1 MPNPHHLVNIL
12 TGVKGA
18 TEMKEAA
25 PLIKII
31 KKAARPLLVIGP
43 QALEIQI
50 DGKLFIEYLV
60 EIARAGKI
68 PICATAH
75 TKKKLLELGVTP
87 ESAYDLIEIIN
98 SLKDPEWKGVKGEGC
113 HDFVLFGGVRTD
125 LGNQGLSA
133 LKHFAPHLKTMTLC
147 KYYYPNANFSL
158 PNYRKNEEW
167 KALLEELIK
176 GLQ

>member
-18 TEMKEAA
+18 QEMKDAKA
-25 PLIKII
+25 LARII
-31 KKAARPLLVIGP
+31 KKAARPLLVIGA
-43 QALEIQI
+43 QALELEIE
-50 DGKLFIEYLV
+50 GRPFIEYLV

-68 PICATAH
+68 PLCATAH
-75 TKKKLLELGVTP
+75 TKKRLLELGITP
-87 ESAYDLIEIIN
+87 ESTYDLIEIIN

-113 HDFVLFGGVRTD
+113 HDLVLFGGVRTD

-147 KYYYPNANFSL
+147 KYYYPHAAFSL
-158 PNYRKNEEW
+158 PNFRKDEEW
-167 KALLEELIK
+167 KAFLDELIAALK
-176 GLQ
+176 

>member
-18 TEMKEAA
+18 TEMRDAA

-43 QALEIQI
+43 QALELEI
-50 DGKLFIEYLV
+50 DGKPFIEYLV

-87 ESAYDLIEIIN
+87 ESTYDLIEIIN
-98 SLKDPEWKGVKGEGC
+98 ALKNSEWRGVKGEGC
-113 HDFVLFGGVRTD
+113 HDLVLFGGVRTD
-125 LGNQGLSA
+125 LGNQGLST

-147 KYYYPNANFSL
+147 KYYYPHASFSL
-158 PNYRKNEEW
+158 PNFRKHEEW

>member
-1 MPNPHHLVNIL
+1 MPHPHHLVNIL

-43 QALEIQI
+43 QALEVKIN
-50 DGKLFIEYLV
+50 GKLFIEYLV

-75 TKKKLLELGVTP
+75 TKKKLLELGITP

>member
-1 MPNPHHLVNIL
+1 MPNPRHLVNIL

-18 TEMKEAA
+18 QEMKEAE
-25 PLIKII
+25 PLVKII
-31 KKAARPLLVIGP
+31 KKAARPLLIIGP
-43 QALEIQI
+43 QALEVQVN
-50 DGKLFIEYLV
+50 GRPFIEYLV
-60 EIARAGKI
+60 ELARAGNI

-75 TKKKLLELGVTP
+75 TKKKLLELGITP
-87 ESAYDLIEIIN
+87 ESTYDLIEIIN

-113 HDFVLFGGVRTD
+113 HDLVLFGGVRTD

-147 KYYYPNANFSL
+147 KYYYPHANFSL

-167 KALLEELIK
+167 KSILEELIK

>member
-1 MPNPHHLVNIL
+1 MPHPHHLVNIL

-31 KKAARPLLVIGP
+31 KKAARPLLVIGA
-43 QALEIQI
+43 QALEVKI
-50 DGKLFIEYLV
+50 DGKSFIEYLV

-75 TKKKLLELGVTP
+75 TKKKLLELGITP

-167 KALLEELIK
+167 KALLEELVK
-176 GLQ
+176 GLK

>member
-1 MPNPHHLVNIL
+1 MTHPHHLVNIL

-18 TEMKEAA
+18 TEMKDAT
-25 PLIKII
+25 PLARII

-43 QALEIQI
+43 QALEVEI
-50 DGKLFIEYLV
+50 DGKPFIEYLV

-75 TKKKLLELGVTP
+75 TKKKLLELGSIP
-87 ESAYDLIEIIN
+87 ESAYDLMEIIN
-98 SLKDPEWKGVKGEGC
+98 SLKDPEWKGVKGQGY

-125 LGNQGLSA
+125 LGNQGLST

-147 KYYYPNANFSL
+147 KYYYPNATFSL
-158 PNYRKNEEW
+158 PNFGKDEEW
-167 KALLEELIK
+167 KAVLEALIAALK
-176 GLQ
+176 

>member
-1 MPNPHHLVNIL
+1 MPNPRHLVNIL

-18 TEMKEAA
+18 MEMKEAD
-25 PLIKII
+25 PLVKII

-43 QALEIQI
+43 QALEVQVN
-50 DGKLFIEYLV
+50 GRPFIEYLV
-60 EIARAGKI
+60 ELARAGNI

-87 ESAYDLIEIIN
+87 ESTYDLIEIIN
-98 SLKDPEWKGVKGEGC
+98 ALKDAEWKGVKGEGC
-113 HDFVLFGGVRTD
+113 HDLVLFGGVRTD

-158 PNYRKNEEW
+158 PNYRKDEEW
-167 KALLEELIK
+167 KALLENLIA
-176 GLQ
+176 GLK